1 MSTINDLFKALSHE
15 NRREML
21 VLLKKGELTTLEM
34 ATHFE
39 MSKMGVAKHL
49 RILKNAGLI
58 NSYNKGQY
66 LYYSLNP
73 IVFRDVSKWID
84 QFYSESKS

>member
-1 MSTINDLFKALSHE
+1 
-15 NRREML
+15 ML
-21 VLLKKGELTTLEM
+21 VLLKKGELTTFY
-34 ATHFE
+34 TFFE

-58 NSYNKGQY
+58 NSSNKGQY

-73 IVFRDVSKWID
+73 IVFRDVLKWLD
-84 QFYSESKS
+84 QFYSDVEKQTP